1 MIRLNELNQIVMKK
15 KSSCFKTERNYSS
28 RKIRMLKKKT
38 GIVLSISF
46 FLVFLLGELNA
57 QLLDVPYVP
66 TPERVVEKMLDMA
79 QVGPGD
85 YVIDLGSGDG
95 RIVIAAAKRGAYGHG
110 IDLDPRRIKEARENA
125 IKAGVADN
133 VIFMEGNIFDA
144 DFSRASVV
152 TMYLLNSV
160 NIQLRP
166 HLLKN
171 LKPGSRLVSHDFD
184 MGSWNADQFFR
195 EETSDIYFWVIPAQV
210 NGKWTWEI
218 DGKSFSLTANQEF
231 QEIDLQ
237 MKDGNNLLPVTKNL
251 LKGDRISF
259 TASNPSSNEKYIYS
273 GRIDGKQITG
283 IIQIHRKNESTIK
296 DWNAVLQ

>member
-1 MIRLNELNQIVMKK
+1 MNKE
-15 KSSCFKTERNYSS
+15 SCNFKTEKNYSLENIKVS
-28 RKIRMLKKKT
+28 KKKI
-38 GIVLSISF
+38 GLFLSAIF
-46 FLVFLLGELNA
+46 FFVFLIGELNA

-66 TPERVVEKMLDMA
+66 TPESVVEKMLEMA

-125 IKAGVADN
+125 KKAGVEDK
-133 VIFMEGNIFDA
+133 VIFIEGNIFDA

-171 LKPGSRLVSHDFD
+171 LKPASRLVSHDFD
-184 MGSWNADQFFR
+184 MGNWKPDQFFR
-195 EETSDIYFWVIPAQV
+195 EETSDIYFWVIPAQIQ
-210 NGKWTWEI
+210 GQWAWKI
-218 DGKSFSLTANQEF
+218 DGKSFSMTASQEF

-237 MKDGNNLLPVTKNL
+237 MKDGNSLLPVTNNL

-259 TASNPSSNEKYIYS
+259 TAANPSSGEKYIYS
-273 GRIDGKQITG
+273 GRIEGKQITG
-283 IIQIHRKNESTIK
+283 IVQIHEKNESAIK
-296 DWNAVLQ
+296 EWNASLQ

>member
-1 MIRLNELNQIVMKK
+1 MIRWNELNQIVMKK
-15 KSSCFKTERNYSS
+15 KSCTFRAERSYSL
-28 RKIRMLKKKT
+28 RKIQVLKKKT
-38 GIVLSISF
+38 GVVLSVIF
-46 FLVFLLGELNA
+46 IFVFLLGELNA
-57 QLLDVPYVP
+57 QQLDVPYVP

-110 IDLDPRRIKEARENA
+110 IDLDPRRIREARKNA
-125 IKAGVADN
+125 INAGVEDK
-133 VIFMEGNIFDA
+133 VIFMEGNIFNA

-171 LKPGSRLVSHDFD
+171 LKPASRLVSHDFD
-184 MGSWNADQFFR
+184 MGNWKPDQFFR
-195 EETSDIYFWVIPAQV
+195 EETSDVYFWVIPAQV
-210 NGKWTWEI
+210 QGQWAWNI
-218 DGKSFSLTANQEF
+218 DGKSFSMTASQEF
-231 QEIDLQ
+231 QVIDLQ
-237 MKDGNNLLPVTKNL
+237 MKDGNNVLPVTNHL

-259 TASNPSSNEKYIYS
+259 TASNPSSGEKYIYS
-273 GRIDGKQITG
+273 GRIEGKQITG
-283 IIQIHRKNESTIK
+283 IVQIRQENESAIK
-296 DWNAVLQ
+296 NWNAVLQ

>member
-1 MIRLNELNQIVMKK
+1 MNKE
-15 KSSCFKTERNYSS
+15 SCNFKTEKNYSLENIKVS
-28 RKIRMLKKKT
+28 KKKI
-38 GIVLSISF
+38 GLFLSAIF
-46 FLVFLLGELNA
+46 FFVFLIGELNA

-66 TPERVVEKMLDMA
+66 TPESVVEKMLEMA

-125 IKAGVADN
+125 KKAGVEDK
-133 VIFMEGNIFDA
+133 VIFIEGNIFDA

-166 HLLKN
+166 YLLKN
-171 LKPGSRLVSHDFD
+171 LKPASRLVSHDFD
-184 MGSWNADQFFR
+184 MGNWKPDQFFR
-195 EETSDIYFWVIPAQV
+195 EETSDIYFWVIPAQIQ
-210 NGKWTWEI
+210 GQWAWKI
-218 DGKSFSLTANQEF
+218 DGKSFSMTASQEF

-237 MKDGNNLLPVTKNL
+237 MKDGNSLLPVTNNL

-259 TASNPSSNEKYIYS
+259 TAANHSSGEKYIYS
-273 GRIDGKQITG
+273 GRVEGKQITG
-283 IIQIHRKNESTIK
+283 IVQIHGKNESVIK
-296 DWNAVLQ
+296 DWNATLQ

>member
-1 MIRLNELNQIVMKK
+1 MKELNQIGMKK
-15 KSSCFKTERNYSS
+15 KSCSFKTERNYSLG
-28 RKIRMLKKKT
+28 KIQVLKKKT
-38 GIVLSISF
+38 GLVLSVIF
-46 FLVFLLGELNA
+46 FFVFLIGELNA
-57 QLLDVPYVP
+57 QQLDVPYVP
-66 TPERVVEKMLDMA
+66 TPESVVEKMLDMA

-95 RIVIAAAKRGAYGHG
+95 RIVIGAAKRGAYGHG

-125 IKAGVADN
+125 IKAGVEDK
-133 VIFMEGNIFDA
+133 VIFMEGNIFKT

-195 EETSDIYFWVIPAQV
+195 EETSDIYFWVIPAQIQ
-210 NGKWTWEI
+210 GQWAWKI
-218 DGKSFSLTANQEF
+218 DGKSFSMTANQEF
-231 QEIDLQ
+231 QEINLQ
-237 MKDGNNLLPVTKNL
+237 MKDGNNLLPVANNL

-259 TASNPSSNEKYIYS
+259 SAENPSSGEKYIYS
-273 GRIDGKQITG
+273 GRIEGKQITG
-283 IIQIHRKNESTIK
+283 VVQIRRKNESTIK

>member
-1 MIRLNELNQIVMKK
+1 MNRK
-15 KSSCFKTERNYSS
+15 CYSLIILVLILVSANPES
-28 RKIRMLKKKT
+28 R
-38 GIVLSISF
+38 
-46 FLVFLLGELNA
+46 A

-66 TPERVVEKMLDMA
+66 TPENVVEKMLDMA

-110 IDLDPRRIKEARENA
+110 IDLDPRRVREARENA
-125 IKAGVADN
+125 KKAGMEDR
-133 VIFMEGNIFDA
+133 VIFIEGNIFDA

-166 HLLKN
+166 YLLKN

-184 MGSWNADQFFR
+184 MGSWKPDQFLR
-195 EETSDIYFWVIPAQV
+195 EETSDIYFWVIPAQIQ
-210 NGKWTWEI
+210 GQWTWKI
-218 DGKSFSLTANQEF
+218 DGKSFSMAASQEF
-231 QEIDLQ
+231 QEINLQ
-237 MKDGNNLLPVTKNL
+237 LKNGNEVLPVTSSL

-259 TASNPSSNEKYIYS
+259 IVSDPDSDEKHIYS
-273 GRIDGKQITG
+273 GRIEGKQITG
-283 IIQIHRKNESTIK
+283 IIQIHKSNDSSIK
-296 DWNAVLQ
+296 HWNAISQ

>member
-1 MIRLNELNQIVMKK
+1 MIRLNELNQIGMKK
-15 KSSCFKTERNYSS
+15 KSCSFKTERNYSL
-28 RKIRMLKKKT
+28 RKIQVLKKKT
-38 GIVLSISF
+38 GLVLSVIF
-46 FLVFLLGELNA
+46 FFVFLMGELNA
-57 QLLDVPYVP
+57 QQLDVPYVP
-66 TPERVVEKMLDMA
+66 TPESVVEKMLDMA

-95 RIVIAAAKRGAYGHG
+95 RIVIGAAKRGAYGHG

-125 IKAGVADN
+125 IKAGVEDK
-133 VIFMEGNIFDA
+133 VIFMEGNIFKT

-195 EETSDIYFWVIPAQV
+195 EETSDIYFWVIPAQIQ
-210 NGKWTWEI
+210 GQWAWKI
-218 DGKSFSLTANQEF
+218 DGKSFSMTANQEF
-231 QEIDLQ
+231 QEINLQ
-237 MKDGNNLLPVTKNL
+237 MKDGNNLLPVANNL

-259 TASNPSSNEKYIYS
+259 SAENPSSGEKYIYS
-273 GRIDGKQITG
+273 GRIEGKQITG
-283 IIQIHRKNESTIK
+283 VVQIRRKNESTIK

>member
-1 MIRLNELNQIVMKK
+1 MKK
-15 KSSCFKTERNYSS
+15 KSCSFKTERNYFVE
-28 RKIRMLKKKT
+28 KIQMLTKKT
-38 GIVLSISF
+38 GLVLSAIF
-46 FLVFLLGELNA
+46 FFVFLPGELKA
-57 QLLDVPYVP
+57 QQLDVPYVP

-110 IDLDPRRIKEARENA
+110 IDLDPRRIREARENA
-125 IKAGVADN
+125 IKAGLEDK
-133 VIFMEGNIFDA
+133 VIFMEGNIFNV

-184 MGSWNADQFFR
+184 MGNWKPDQFFR

-210 NGKWTWEI
+210 QGKWAWNI
-218 DGKSFSLTANQEF
+218 DGKSFSMSASQEF
-231 QEIDLQ
+231 QEITLL
-237 MKDGNNLLPVTKNL
+237 MKDGNNVLPVTNNL

-259 TASNPSSNEKYIYS
+259 TAENPSSDEKYIYS
-273 GRIDGKQITG
+273 GRIEGNQITG
-283 IIQIHRKNESTIK
+283 IIQIRRKNESAIK
-296 DWNAVLQ
+296 NWNAVLQ

>member
-1 MIRLNELNQIVMKK
+1 MKRNIDTQMQNIHSNSFLSKK
-15 KSSCFKTERNYSS
+15 KFYSL
-28 RKIRMLKKKT
+28 II
-38 GIVLSISF
+38 IVLIIVCSNLESD
-46 FLVFLLGELNA
+46 A
-57 QLLDVPYVP
+57 QQLDVPYVP
-66 TPERVVEKMLDMA
+66 TPESVVEKMLDMA
-79 QVGPGD
+79 QVGQGD

-110 IDLDPRRIKEARENA
+110 IDLDPRRIREARENA
-125 IKAGVADN
+125 IKAGVEDK
-133 VIFMEGNIFDA
+133 VIFMEGNIFNT

-210 NGKWTWEI
+210 QGQWTWNI
-218 DGKSFSLTANQEF
+218 DGKSFSMTAKQEF
-231 QEIDLQ
+231 QEIELQ
-237 MKDGNNLLPVTKNL
+237 MKDGNNLLPVTNNL

-259 TASNPSSNEKYIYS
+259 TAANPSSGEKYIYS
-273 GRIDGKQITG
+273 GRIEGKQITG
-283 IIQIHRKNESTIK
+283 IVQIHRKNESAIK

>member
-1 MIRLNELNQIVMKK
+1 MNRLNELNQIIMKK
-15 KSSCFKTERNYSS
+15 KSCLFKTEGNYSL
-28 RKIRMLKKKT
+28 RKIQVLKKKT
-38 GIVLSISF
+38 GVVLSAIF
-46 FLVFLLGELNA
+46 FFVFLLGELNA
-57 QLLDVPYVP
+57 QQLDVPYVP
-66 TPERVVEKMLDMA
+66 TPESVVEKMLDMA
-79 QVGPGD
+79 QVGQGD

-110 IDLDPRRIKEARENA
+110 IDLDPRRIREARENA
-125 IKAGVADN
+125 IKAGVEDK
-133 VIFMEGNIFDA
+133 VIFMEGNIFNA

-195 EETSDIYFWVIPAQV
+195 EETSDVYFWVVPAQV
-210 NGKWTWEI
+210 QGQWAWKI
-218 DGKSFSLTANQEF
+218 DGKSFSMTANQEF
-231 QEIDLQ
+231 QEIELQ
-237 MKDGNNLLPVTKNL
+237 MKDGNNLLPVTNSL

-259 TASNPSSNEKYIYS
+259 TAANPSSGEKYIYS
-273 GRIDGKQITG
+273 GRIEGKQITG
-283 IIQIHRKNESTIK
+283 IIQIHRKNESAIK

>member
-1 MIRLNELNQIVMKK
+1 MNELNQIVMKK
-15 KSSCFKTERNYSS
+15 KSCSFKTERNYSLG
-28 RKIRMLKKKT
+28 KIQVLKKKA
-38 GIVLSISF
+38 G
-46 FLVFLLGELNA
+46 LVFFAIFFFVFLIGELNA

-66 TPERVVEKMLDMA
+66 TPESVVEKMLDMA

-110 IDLDPRRIKEARENA
+110 IDLDPRRLREARENA
-125 IKAGVADN
+125 VKAGVEDK
-133 VIFMEGNIFDA
+133 VIFIEGNIFKT

-166 HLLKN
+166 HLLEK

-184 MGSWNADQFFR
+184 MGTWNADLFFR

-210 NGKWTWEI
+210 QGQWEWKI
-218 DGKSFSLTANQEF
+218 DGKSFSMTANQEF

-237 MKDGNNLLPVTKNL
+237 IKDGNNLLPVTNNL

-259 TASNPSSNEKYIYS
+259 TAASPSSGEKYVYS
-273 GRIDGKQITG
+273 GRIEGNQITG
-283 IIQIHRKNESTIK
+283 IVQIHRKNESIIK
-296 DWNAVLQ
+296 NWNAALQ

>member
-1 MIRLNELNQIVMKK
+1 MSL
-15 KSSCFKTERNYSS
+15 F
-28 RKIRMLKKKT
+28 
-38 GIVLSISF
+38 LSAIF
-46 FLVFLLGELNA
+46 FFVFLIGELNA

-66 TPERVVEKMLDMA
+66 TPESVVEKMLEMA

-125 IKAGVADN
+125 KKAGVEDK
-133 VIFMEGNIFDA
+133 VIFIEGNIFDA

-171 LKPGSRLVSHDFD
+171 LKPASRLVSHDFD
-184 MGSWNADQFFR
+184 MGNWKPDQFFR
-195 EETSDIYFWVIPAQV
+195 EETSDIYFWVIPAQIQ
-210 NGKWTWEI
+210 GQWAWKI
-218 DGKSFSLTANQEF
+218 DGKSFSMTASQEF

-237 MKDGNNLLPVTKNL
+237 MKDGNSILPVTNNL

-259 TASNPSSNEKYIYS
+259 TAANHSSGEKYIYS
-273 GRIDGKQITG
+273 GRVEGKQITG
-283 IIQIHRKNESTIK
+283 IVQIHGKNESVIK
-296 DWNAVLQ
+296 DWNATLQ